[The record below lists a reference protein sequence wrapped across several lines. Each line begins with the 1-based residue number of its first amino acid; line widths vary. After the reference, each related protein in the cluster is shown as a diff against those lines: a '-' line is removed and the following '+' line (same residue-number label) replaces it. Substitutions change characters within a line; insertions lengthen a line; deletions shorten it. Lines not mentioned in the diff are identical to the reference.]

1 MGLTAARN
9 QMENPEKKM
18 DIKSLFSTK
27 ASNSNEEYEC
37 LSISVAET
45 T

>member
-1 MGLTAARN
+1 
-9 QMENPEKKM
+9 MENPEKKM
-18 DIKSLFSTK
+18 DIKSLIFSTK